1 MIQRYPLFVTVTHL
15 FEVTVCAES
24 DEEAMLNARR
34 LGLAAVSVR
43 TLPDCM
49 EHYGTDAAARFTNA
63 AATLSS
69 II

>member
-1 MIQRYPLFVTVTHL
+1 MIQRYPLFVKVTHL

-49 EHYGTDAAARFTNA
+49 EHYGTDAAARFPNA

>member
-15 FEVTVCAES
+15 FEVTVFAES

-43 TLPDCM
+43 TLPDCI
-49 EHYGTDAAARFTNA
+49 EHYGTDAAARFPSA

-69 II
+69 IA

>member
-1 MIQRYPLFVTVTHL
+1 MIQRYPLFVKVMHL
-15 FEVTVCAES
+15 FEVTVYAES

-49 EHYGTDAAARFTNA
+49 EHYGTEVFARFPSAAAD
-63 AATLSS
+63 LSS

>member
-1 MIQRYPLFVTVTHL
+1 MIQRYPLFVKVVHL
-15 FEVTVCAES
+15 FEVTVYAES

-34 LGLAAVSVR
+34 LGLAAVSVK

-49 EHYGTDAAARFTNA
+49 EHYGTDVRARFPSAAAD
-63 AATLSS
+63 LSS

>member
-1 MIQRYPLFVTVTHL
+1 MIQRYPLFVKVVHL
-15 FEVTVCAES
+15 FEVTVYAES

-49 EHYGTDAAARFTNA
+49 EHYGTEVRARFPNVA
-63 AATLSS
+63 ADLSS